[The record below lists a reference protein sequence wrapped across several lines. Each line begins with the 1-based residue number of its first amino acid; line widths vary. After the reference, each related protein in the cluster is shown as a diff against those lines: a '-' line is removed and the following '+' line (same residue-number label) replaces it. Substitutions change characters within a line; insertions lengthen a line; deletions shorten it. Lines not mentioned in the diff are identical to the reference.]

1 MSDQPLQIRA
11 ELNDVIVEYSEGD
24 MEVQY
29 QIKSLLFAAEE
40 ADVILL
46 DQRSVDALESLLK
59 TIREMRKVVRG
70 RS

>member
-11 ELNDVIVEYSEGD
+11 ELNDVIVEYTEGD